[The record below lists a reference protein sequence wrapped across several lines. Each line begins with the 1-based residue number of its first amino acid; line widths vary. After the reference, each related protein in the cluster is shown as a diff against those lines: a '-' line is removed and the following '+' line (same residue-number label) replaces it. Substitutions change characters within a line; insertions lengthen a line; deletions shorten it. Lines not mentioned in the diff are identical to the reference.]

1 MAKATSIR
9 LLQLLATGLLALS
22 PAQAQPA
29 DSPSSFVADHC
40 LECHDSLT
48 SKADLNLEP
57 LSHAF
62 EPGSHFD
69 AWLKV
74 YQRVSTGEMPPPDK
88 PQPPEQSKA
97 NFLTSLHTHLLE
109 EDQKQVAL
117 HGRGTQRRFN
127 RHEYEETLRDLL
139 HLPYLEVKAF
149 LPEDREA
156 HGYNKIGSA
165 LDVSHVQIARYL
177 AAADFAL
184 RSAYNPATQPPQTTT
199 QRFYTWEEYSFFGA
213 IDLAG
218 PLNRRTFPLIQLDLQ
233 TDVMADTN
241 RKMPH
246 TQDPVRRDQ
255 EAMAVVVSTYEPTEI
270 RFGSFRAPASGRYR
284 LSFSGY
290 SIHMAAD
297 FKSVSEAKRSE
308 PVTIYAETPPRSLR
322 KLGSFDLHPSP
333 TKAEMDVW
341 LLKGETIRPDAAR
354 LFRSRPP
361 HHKNPLA
368 TPNGMPG
375 VAFQW
380 MEVQGPLITEWP
392 PASHITLFGTDPL
405 PENPAPQH
413 ARPLLEAF
421 LNQAYLRPHSPEDLN
436 RFLQV
441 TQKALATGSTFPE
454 ALIATYTAVLT
465 SPSFLYLEEQ
475 PGPLDDIALA
485 ARLSYFLW
493 NSRPDTELLQLARQ
507 NLLHQ
512 PRILEAQTDRLLK
525 DPRARSFINAFLDYW
540 LDLRLIS
547 GTAPDEQLYPDY
559 QLDDHLAES
568 MTEETQLFFQEL
580 IQSNL
585 PARNLVQSD
594 FAMLNER
601 LATHYNIP
609 GVDGVTVRKYPLPV
623 NSVRGGLLTQA
634 SVLKVTSNGTTTSPV
649 KRGAWI
655 MSRILGMPPPP
666 PPASVPA
673 VDPDIRGA
681 TTIRQ
686 QLALHRSQESCNA
699 CHQKIDPTGFALE
712 SFDVMGGYRERYR
725 SVGQGDPVQGIGH
738 NGNHYAFS
746 LAQPVDCSGILWD
759 NRAFTD
765 VRDLKTLLLSDEEQ
779 IARNLLQQ
787 LTVYAT
793 GAPIRFS
800 DQPALQQILAD
811 CRASHYGT
819 RSLIQK
825 LVQSQLFRYK

>member
-1 MAKATSIR
+1 MVRSNFSIII
-9 LLQLLATGLLALS
+9 LATGLLALS
-22 PAQAQPA
+22 PNPLPA
-29 DSPSSFVADHC
+29 TPLSTFAYDHC
-40 LECHDSLT
+40 LECHDNLT
-48 SKADLNLEP
+48 SKAGLNLETLP
-57 LSHAF
+57 PSL
-62 EPGSHFD
+62 EPGPHFD
-69 AWLKV
+69 TWLRV
-74 YQRVSTGEMPPPDK
+74 YQRVSAGEMPPPNQ
-88 PQPPEQSKA
+88 PQPPAVSKA
-97 NFLTSLHTHLLE
+97 EFLALLKSTLLQA
-109 EDQKQVAL
+109 DQQEVAL
-117 HGRGTQRRFN
+117 HGRGTQRRLN

-149 LPEDREA
+149 LPEDRES
-156 HGYNKIGSA
+156 HGFNKIGSA
-165 LDVSHVQIARYL
+165 LDVSHVQINRYL

-184 RSAYNPATQPPQTTT
+184 RSAYNPAPQPPQTTT
-199 QRFYTWEEYSFFGA
+199 QRFYTWEEYAFFGA

-218 PLNRRTFPLIQLDLQ
+218 PLNRRTFPLIGLNLQ

-246 TQDPVRRDQ
+246 TQDPARRNQ

-270 RFGSFRAPASGRYR
+270 RFSRFRAPASGRYR
-284 LSFSGY
+284 LKFSGY
-290 SIHMAAD
+290 SIQMAAD
-297 FKSVSEAKRSE
+297 FKSVSEAHRSE

-322 KLGSFDLHPSP
+322 KLGSFDVHSSP
-333 TKAEMDVW
+333 TQAAMDVW
-341 LLKGETIRPDAAR
+341 LLEGETIRPDAAR

-368 TPNGMPG
+368 TPDGMPG

-380 MEVQGPLITEWP
+380 MEVEGPIIDSWP
-392 PASHITLFGTDPL
+392 PASHIALFGNQPL
-405 PENPAPQH
+405 PENPTTED
-413 ARPLLEAF
+413 ARPLLVNF
-421 LNQAYLRPHSPEDLN
+421 LNAAYLRPHTPEDLN
-436 RFLQV
+436 LFLQV
-441 TQKALATGSTFPE
+441 TTKALATGSSFPD
-454 ALIATYTAVLT
+454 AMIATYTAVLA
-465 SPSFLYLEEQ
+465 SPAFLYLEEQ

-493 NSRPDTELLQLARQ
+493 NSRPDNELLQLARDNQ
-507 NLLHQ
+507 LHN
-512 PRILEAQTDRLLK
+512 PNILQTQTERLLNH
-525 DPRARSFINAFLDYW
+525 PRSRIFINAFLDYW

-547 GTAPDEQLYPDY
+547 GSAPDEQLYPDY

-568 MTEETQLFFQEL
+568 MAEETQLFFAEL
-580 IQSNL
+580 IRNNL

-609 GVDGVTVRKYPLPV
+609 DVDGVQIRKLPLPS

-655 MSRILGMPPPP
+655 MSRVLGLPPPP

-699 CHQKIDPTGFALE
+699 CHQKIDPAGFALE

-725 SVGQGDPVQGIGH
+725 SVGQGDPVKGIGH
-738 NGNHYAFS
+738 NGNNYDFS
-746 LAQPVDCSGILWD
+746 LGQPVDCSGQLWD
-759 NRAFTD
+759 GRPFAN
-765 VRDLKTLLLSDEEQ
+765 VSELKELLLTNEEQ

-800 DQPALQQILAD
+800 DQLALQQILKD
-811 CRASHYGT
+811 TQPSHYPT
-819 RSLIQK
+819 RTLILK
-825 LVQSQLFRYK
+825 LVQSPLFRYK

>member
-1 MAKATSIR
+1 MATR
-9 LLQLLATGLLALS
+9 QPYHS
-22 PAQAQPA
+22 PR
-29 DSPSSFVADHC
+29 H
-40 LECHDSLT
+40 
-48 SKADLNLEP
+48 
-57 LSHAF
+57 
-62 EPGSHFD
+62 
-69 AWLKV
+69 
-74 YQRVSTGEMPPPDK
+74 RPPP
-88 PQPPEQSKA
+88 
-97 NFLTSLHTHLLE
+97 
-109 EDQKQVAL
+109 
-117 HGRGTQRRFN
+117 
-127 RHEYEETLRDLL
+127 
-139 HLPYLEVKAF
+139 
-149 LPEDREA
+149 
-156 HGYNKIGSA
+156 
-165 LDVSHVQIARYL
+165 
-177 AAADFAL
+177 
-184 RSAYNPATQPPQTTT
+184 
-199 QRFYTWEEYSFFGA
+199 
-213 IDLAG
+213 
-218 PLNRRTFPLIQLDLQ
+218 RT
-233 TDVMADTN
+233 
-241 RKMPH
+241 
-246 TQDPVRRDQ
+246 
-255 EAMAVVVSTYEPTEI
+255 
-270 RFGSFRAPASGRYR
+270 
-284 LSFSGY
+284 
-290 SIHMAAD
+290 
-297 FKSVSEAKRSE
+297 
-308 PVTIYAETPPRSLR
+308 PR
-322 KLGSFDLHPSP
+322 P
-333 TKAEMDVW
+333 
-341 LLKGETIRPDAAR
+341 
-354 LFRSRPP
+354 
-361 HHKNPLA
+361 
-368 TPNGMPG
+368 
-375 VAFQW
+375 
-380 MEVQGPLITEWP
+380 
-392 PASHITLFGTDPL
+392 
-405 PENPAPQH
+405 PAPQH

-454 ALIATYTAVLT
+454 ALIATYTAVLA

-493 NSRPDTELLQLARQ
+493 NSRPDTELLQLARDNQ
-507 NLLHQ
+507 LHN
-512 PRILEAQTDRLLK
+512 PEILEAQTDRLLNH
-525 DPRARSFINAFLDYW
+525 PRARNFINAFLDYW

-568 MTEETQLFFQEL
+568 MTEETQLFFREL

-585 PARNLVQSD
+585 PTRNLVQSD

-601 LATHYNIP
+601 LATHYNIT
-609 GVDGVTVRKYPLPV
+609 GIDGVTVRKYPLPA
-623 NSVRGGLLTQA
+623 NSIRGGLLTQA

-673 VDPDIRGA
+673 VEPDIRGA

-699 CHQKIDPTGFALE
+699 CHQKIDPAGFALE

-738 NGNHYAFS
+738 NGNDYNFS
-746 LAQPVDCSGILWD
+746 LSQPVDCSGILWD
-759 NRAFTD
+759 NRTFTD
-765 VRDLKTLLLSDEEQ
+765 VRDLKNLLLSDEEQ